1 MIGVNLMQ
9 CILIMCMG
17 CQFNAKVIGVDH
29 VQCGGAIVILQ

>member
-9 CILIMCMG
+9 CMG

-29 VQCGGAIVILQ
+29 VQCGGAVVVLQ